1 MSTAVGGVP
10 EVVSD
15 GENGLLVPPG
25 DPAALAA
32 AIARL
37 FDDEALRQRLAD
49 GTPSVAGYTEEAT
62 FARIE
67 EELQRAAAA

>member
-1 MSTAVGGVP
+1 M
-10 EVVSD
+10 SD

-49 GTPSVAGYTEEAT
+49 GAAPSVAGYTEEAT

>member
-1 MSTAVGGVP
+1 MSTAVRRARGR
-10 EVVSD
+10 SD

-37 FDDEALRQRLAD
+37 FDDEALRQRLDAA
-49 GTPSVAGYTEEAT
+49 PSVAGYTEEAT